1 MNSGDNDED
10 SFRTLQTDITEQLL
24 QHNVKKFTG
33 PIEHWLTTVH
43 HSFWGLPAR
52 KQRQW
57 EQISIGDVFL
67 FHGAE
72 TEFLGITQHRL
83 GVEKGVLGVGIVGAK
98 SEKTEPVWLAELQN
112 TGNWPYLIHFSELYW
127 FGDVDDIRDAP
138 VAEKEID
145 EQITETQK
153 LAKNIISFS
162 EMRERCDGY
171 AIPAQGSPGN
181 VKQKEKLA
189 PVLRERLANA
199 TLQLNREIDS
209 VQDISLYEFDPEVPE
224 QTVSTLQPLE
234 ANEIETGEEPNSW
247 AEEHITY
254 TTNKTGQ
261 ERSDRRHQN
270 ALATFAQRLENA
282 GFSCLYT
289 QHSDLIA
296 INNYDALLTEVKSI
310 TASNEK
316 TQVRTAIGQLFE
328 YHVRDIESQDRFETH
343 RTHLCL
349 LLNQEPS
356 ADYRK
361 ILSKYPKL
369 GIEVFWIAGDEVI
382 PINGSEKFFSQIIE
396 ARD

>member
-1 MNSGDNDED
+1 MNSGDNNED
-10 SFRTLQTDITEQLL
+10 SFSTLQTAIIEQLF
-24 QHNVKKFTG
+24 QHNIKKFTG
-33 PIEHWLTTVH
+33 PVEHWLTTVY
-43 HSFWGLPAR
+43 SNFWGLPAR

-67 FHGAE
+67 FHGSE

-83 GVEKGVLGVGIVGAK
+83 GVEKGVLGIGIVGAK

-112 TGNWPYLIHFSELYW
+112 TGEWPYLIHFSELYW

-138 VAEKEID
+138 VAEKKID
-145 EQITETQK
+145 EQITETRK

-181 VKQKEKLA
+181 IKQKEKLV

-199 TLQLNREIDS
+199 SLRLNKEIDS
-209 VQDISLYEFDPEVPE
+209 VEDTSLYELDPEVLE

-234 ANEIETGEEPNSW
+234 ADEIETDNELNSW
-247 AEEHITY
+247 SEEQITY

-270 ALATFAQRLENA
+270 ALATFAQQLENS

-296 INNYDALLTEVKSI
+296 INNDDVLLTEVKSI

-328 YHVRDIESQDRFETH
+328 YYARDIENQDRFEAY
-343 RTHLCL
+343 RVHLCL

-356 ADYRK
+356 PKYRK
-361 ILSKYPKL
+361 ILSKFPRL
-369 GIEVFWIAGDEVI
+369 GVEVFWIDENEAI
-382 PINGSEKFFSQIIE
+382 PIENSKRFFSQIMGLRE
-396 ARD
+396 